1 MWDETLE
8 EDIVAG
14 FGGYERLR
22 AEDTFGITTQGKET
36 SAWLSMLRKLH
47 LANELRRVRVRVTVR
62 VGVGVGVRVRVR
74 VRVRVG
80 VRVRV
85 RRRCG

>member
-1 MWDETLE
+1 MVSEVWDETLE

-47 LANELRRVRVRVTVR
+47 LANELRKAHEERRGQPYLAVVRTRPDLMF
-62 VGVGVGVRVRVR
+62 GKP
-74 VRVRVG
+74 
-80 VRVRV
+80 
-85 RRRCG
+85 

>member
-47 LANELRRVRVRVTVR
+47 LANELRRVRVRNP
-62 VGVGVGVRVRVR
+62 RVRDR
-74 VRVRVG
+74 D
-80 VRVRV
+80 
-85 RRRCG
+85 